1 MRTEIPNYFLAD
13 LGPEAEFSETMIME
27 ACLALRRNRE
37 RYLAVR
43 DTASII
49 RILSQT
55 AENWLEDDYPFR
67 ELALTRGPEETGF
80 SKATIQ
86 AGLDH
91 FFEQLTGENLEDLL
105 HQELGHLKRM
115 DSPASARHE
124 GHAQRASMTTGSDLL
139 LHITAG
145 NVPIPAMMSIA
156 LGLLTKSAQFI
167 KCASGASYLPRLF
180 AHSLYE
186 TDSKIGACLELAEWQ
201 GGNEALEN
209 VVFKFSECVTATGSD
224 ETLQSIR
231 SRLSPTTR
239 FLGYGQRAS
248 FGYITK
254 EAMGGYRAKRLVRDA
269 ATDIIAWNQLGCLS
283 PHVFYVEDDSRDLAH
298 QFAEMLATE
307 LAKREEQD
315 PRGEI
320 PSEVSAEI
328 ASRRAMYEVRAA
340 HLPDAT
346 RHWCSDE
353 STAWTVVYETDTLFQ
368 TSCLHR
374 FIYVKSTPNLDEV
387 LKGSEMMR
395 DTVSTVGLASG
406 EDEREAI
413 AMKLARWGVSRICP
427 LGQMQKPPLTWRHDG
442 RPLLGDLVRWTD
454 WEQ

>member
-180 AHSLYE
+180 AH
-186 TDSKIGACLELAEWQ
+186 
-201 GGNEALEN
+201 
-209 VVFKFSECVTATGSD
+209 
-224 ETLQSIR
+224 
-231 SRLSPTTR
+231 
-239 FLGYGQRAS
+239 
-248 FGYITK
+248 ITK

>member
-1 MRTEIPNYFLAD
+1 
-13 LGPEAEFSETMIME
+13 
-27 ACLALRRNRE
+27 
-37 RYLAVR
+37 
-43 DTASII
+43 
-49 RILSQT
+49 
-55 AENWLEDDYPFR
+55 
-67 ELALTRGPEETGF
+67 
-80 SKATIQ
+80 
-86 AGLDH
+86 
-91 FFEQLTGENLEDLL
+91 
-105 HQELGHLKRM
+105 
-115 DSPASARHE
+115 
-124 GHAQRASMTTGSDLL
+124 
-139 LHITAG
+139 
-145 NVPIPAMMSIA
+145 MMSIA